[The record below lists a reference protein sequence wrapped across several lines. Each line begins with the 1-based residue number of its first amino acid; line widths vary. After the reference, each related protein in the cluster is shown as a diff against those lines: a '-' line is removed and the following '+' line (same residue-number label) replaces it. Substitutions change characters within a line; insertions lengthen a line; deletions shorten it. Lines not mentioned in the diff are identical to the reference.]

1 MKKSINNI
9 LSLLLVFS
17 NLSFFALSE
26 SFSSENPIVLPP
38 SDDDNIVLPEI
49 FDNDGDPIRIGM
61 TYIIKN
67 PFIGGGA
74 VYLGNIGHLKCP
86 NAVLQHASIP
96 GFMGNGTAVMFVRD
110 DDSDDGDVVRETTRV
125 YIDFVVKTTRLCVN
139 ETVWKVNDEL
149 IVVTGG
155 KVGNEDDIF
164 KIMTTEIVTQD
175 YKHVYKLLY
184 CPPYVMCN
192 AIGVTFKDEH
202 FRLVTVDDQHFV
214 PFVFFKA

>member
-9 LSLLLVFS
+9 LSLLFV
-17 NLSFFALSE
+17 LSTLSSFALSE
-26 SFSSENPIVLPP
+26 SFSSENPIVLPT
-38 SDDDNIVLPEI
+38 SDDNIILPEI
-49 FDNDGDPIRIGM
+49 YDQDDDPIRIGM

-67 PFIGGGA
+67 PNFGGGA

-86 NAVLQHASIP
+86 NAVLQHIP
-96 GFMGNGTAVMFVRD
+96 VPGQMGNGTPVMFVRD
-110 DDSDDGDVVRETTRV
+110 RSDADDVVRVMTVVYIKFFVETTP
-125 YIDFVVKTTRLCVN
+125 LCVN
-139 ETVWKVNDEL
+139 ETVWKVNDEKF
-149 IVVTGG
+149 VVTGG
-155 KVGNEDDIF
+155 KVGNENDIF
-164 KIMTTEIVTQD
+164 KIMKTDIKIRD
-175 YKHVYKLLY
+175 YKNIYKLLH